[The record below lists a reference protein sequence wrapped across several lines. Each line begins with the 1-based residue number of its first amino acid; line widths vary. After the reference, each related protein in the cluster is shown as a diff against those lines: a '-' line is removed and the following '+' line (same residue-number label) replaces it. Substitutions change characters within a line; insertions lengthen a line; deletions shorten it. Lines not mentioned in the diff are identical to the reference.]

1 MSADG
6 RGEGRDYAVDVAY
19 PGRFHRETMP
29 GWLHAVAIALGR
41 RAPDPA
47 RAFRQA
53 ELGCGDG
60 LNLVV
65 AAALHPHGEFVGLD
79 LDPAHIAAA
88 RALAAAV
95 GLDNVRFVHGDVA
108 DPSAALARGSFDFV
122 VSHGMWSWIADA
134 TRQAATALAVDL
146 LRPGGLAMVSYMS
159 HPGASVLAALQRLLR
174 EYAAGCAGDAG
185 ERAAQ
190 ALAFARRLAAAGAGL
205 FAEHPGLA
213 RQLQAM
219 MAESP
224 QQLAH
229 EFLAGHWQPLH
240 AAEVM
245 RAFADADAEWIG
257 SATPIENIDAL
268 SVPGNALPLLRE
280 ATTPAL
286 AETVRDAARH
296 QSLRRDLFQRGGA
309 ALDTTA
315 HLAALDAL
323 TWIAAPGSPPAGGL
337 VLDTRIGPVQVPAE
351 LCGPLLRRLAQG
363 PATHAELRR
372 LAPFAQRPD
381 VLNQVTQALLWAG
394 SIHPQAAA
402 ADGSGANAA
411 LQRCL
416 DARPAPRWRPW
427 PQAGSALPQPAV
439 PPHSP

>member
-1 MSADG
+1 MNDG
-6 RGEGRDYAVDVAY
+6 AGYHVDVAY

-29 GWLHAVAIALGR
+29 AWLHAVATALGR
-41 RAPDPA
+41 EAPSPG
-47 RAFRQA
+47 RGFRYC

-60 LNLVV
+60 LNLVL
-65 AAALHPHGEFVGLD
+65 AAAAYPHGRFVGLD
-79 LDPAHIAAA
+79 LDRRHITAAQ
-88 RALAAAV
+88 ALAAEAGV
-95 GLDNVRFVHGDVA
+95 GNARFVQGDVTRA
-108 DPSAALARGSFDFV
+108 PAELESGSFDFV
-122 VSHGMWSWIADA
+122 ASHGMWSWIADDA
-134 TRQAATALAVDL
+134 RRAATQLAVDL
-146 LRPGGLAMVSYMS
+146 LRPGGLACIGYMS
-159 HPGASVLAALQRLLR
+159 HPGASALAALQRLLR
-174 EYAAGCAGDAG
+174 EYAATCEGDAG
-185 ERAAQ
+185 QRAVQ
-190 ALAFARRLAAAGAGL
+190 ALGFARRLAAAGSGL

-245 RAFADADAEWIG
+245 RAFADAGAEWIG